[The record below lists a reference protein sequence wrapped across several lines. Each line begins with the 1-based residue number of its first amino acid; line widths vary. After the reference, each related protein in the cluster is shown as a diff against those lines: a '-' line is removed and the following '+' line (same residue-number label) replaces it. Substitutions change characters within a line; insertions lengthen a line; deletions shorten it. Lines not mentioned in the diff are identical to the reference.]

1 MGMDMYIDA
10 IKRDPNDKMNVL
22 ERKEMCYWRKFWDLH
37 YNLPFKYDNDD
48 YAQDIKLTKGD
59 VEEILHFVSH
69 NRDYFYGF
77 KTVESVCEL
86 LDNYDELKADGW
98 DIVYNANW

>member
-1 MGMDMYIDA
+1 MGMDMYVDA
-10 IKRDPNDKMNVL
+10 IKRDPNDKTNVL
-22 ERKEMCYWRKFWDLH
+22 ERKEMCYWRKFWPLH
-37 YNLPFKYDNDD
+37 YNMPFKYGMEE
-48 YAQDIKLTKGD
+48 YGQDEKLTKGD

-69 NRDYFYGF
+69 NRDYFGGF

-86 LDNYDELKADGW
+86 IDQYDELKADGW